1 MDKVEKFEKNL
12 QKLLENCKEY
22 YELPNNTKSR
32 TYDSKL
38 KRIVKGKQELIKMY
52 SDEVNKNEKI

>member
-1 MDKVEKFEKNL
+1 MDKVEKFEKKL

-22 YELPNNTKSR
+22 YELPTNTKSR

-52 SDEVNKNEKI
+52 EEALNESI

>member
-1 MDKVEKFEKNL
+1 M
-12 QKLLENCKEY
+12 
-22 YELPNNTKSR
+22 KSR

-52 SDEVNKNEKI
+52 TEALNEIPNRW